1 MDVTNS
7 SKVNTDTKITSEKT
21 LSINSAPKNVV
32 ILTEIK
38 NNALVLTVPT
48 YLLVKKFVI
57 VFLAQISKNKFERI

>member
-7 SKVNTDTKITSEKT
+7 SKVNIDTKITSEKAS
-21 LSINSAPKNVV
+21 SINSAPKNVV

-38 NNALVLTVPT
+38 NSVLVLTVLT

-57 VFLAQISKNKFERI
+57 VLLARISKNKFERI